1 MGCARRPWHA
11 SPPSSQIA
19 LTFLALG
26 FGTLDVDEL
35 EESDLA
41 GLGTEALRL
50 FDCLNPEEVYQVLT
64 LPAASGQ

>member
-1 MGCARRPWHA
+1 MGCARRPWRA
-11 SPPSSQIA
+11 SPPSPRIA

-35 EESDLA
+35 EESDLD

-64 LPAASGQ
+64 LPATSGQ